1 MKILMVSMNSIH
13 FRRWTSQL
21 EDAGHEV
28 FWFDS
33 LGAGG
38 AIKELDWVQQKANW
52 RLRSQK
58 GRYALKKIPWL
69 HRLNER
75 NIESTFENYLKIIQ
89 PDLVHSFVLYMSCA
103 PILEV
108 MKRNTHIKW
117 LYSAWGNDLFFY
129 QHNPSYKKDIDRV
142 LPHLDYMFA
151 DCKRDL
157 RLAKKLGF
165 KGEPLGD
172 FPGGGGYHLDLI
184 EEAIKPVSARQ
195 YILIKGYQGE
205 KHRGINVLKALE
217 VLKNEN
223 LPEII
228 VFSTDATVKT
238 YIEESHELQKRNIT
252 IYTQRDSLTHKALCQ
267 LMNRSL
273 LYIGNNKSDGM
284 PNTLLEAICF
294 GAFPIQS
301 NPGGAS
307 AEIITHGENGLLI
320 EDCESV
326 TEISVLIQQALHD
339 KTLLKKAQ
347 QHNLE
352 LREKLSYTHVQQ
364 GVLEQYE
371 YIAKEIKK
379 HYK

>member
-1 MKILMVSMNSIH
+1 MRILMVSMNSIH

-21 EDAGHEV
+21 EDSGHEV

-33 LGAGG
+33 FGAEGY
-38 AIKELDWVQQKANW
+38 IKDLDWVQQKTDW
-52 RLRSQK
+52 RLKFKR
-58 GRYALKKIPWL
+58 GRYLFKKIPFL
-69 HRLNER
+69 KKMNE
-75 NIESTFENYLKIIQ
+75 NSIQ
-89 PDLVHSFVLYMSCA
+89 NAFQQCLDEVKPDLVHSFVLYLSCA

-108 MKRNTHIKW
+108 MQKNRRIKW

-129 QHNPSYKKDIDRV
+129 QDFPKYRKDIDRV

-157 RLAKKLGF
+157 KLAEKLGF
-165 KGEPLGD
+165 MGQALGD

-184 EEAIKPVSARQ
+184 QEEIKPVEERKC
-195 YILIKGYQGE
+195 ILIKGYQGE
-205 KHRGINVLKALE
+205 KHRAINVLKAIETLE
-217 VLKNEN
+217 NST

-228 VFSTDATVKT
+228 VFSADDSVKK
-238 YIEESHELQKRNIT
+238 YIEESAELQKRSIK
-252 IYTQRDSLTHKALCQ
+252 IYTKNDHLAHKELCQ

-273 LYIGNNKSDGM
+273 IYIGNNKSDGM

-320 EDCESV
+320 DDCESIV
-326 TEISVLIQQALHD
+326 EISNNIKQGLSNSAL
-339 KTLLKKAQ
+339 LAKAQ
-347 QHNLE
+347 NLNLE
-352 LREKLSYTHVQQ
+352 LRKNLSYETIQK
-364 GVLEQYE
+364 GVLEQYAFIE
-371 YIAKEIKK
+371 ENMN
-379 HYK
+379 